1 MLCPVC
7 HTLCVSPS
15 SVVFKVPPRTV
26 PGSHMRMR
34 SARYGLYAVTLY
46 FIFKLRGF
54 TKPNNS
60 RPQKAVRFYT
70 CGSFCFN
77 YTLVVIPYGFTPY
90 TLYPRRIHYTLV
102 VIPYSVHYPL
112 TPTRPQTF
120 QRNLTRRTG
129 PHTATRGR
137 NVPPPAQRLNRP
149 PCRPAPTTA
158 TGTCPSG

>member
-1 MLCPVC
+1 MCSGPFDYGFRTLYHCP
-7 HTLCVSPS
+7 
-15 SVVFKVPPRTV
+15 PPRAS
-26 PGSHMRMR
+26 PLPPPHC
-34 SARYGLYAVTLY
+34 ARLTHAHAIGALRVVRCYAVLVTGLYKAKQ
-46 FIFKLRGF
+46 FKTSKIRTRAAL
-54 TKPNNS
+54 
-60 RPQKAVRFYT
+60 
-70 CGSFCFN
+70 CFN